1 MSLRALTVAEI
12 TVRVMRYQRWP
23 GSVLAALARDRRAS
37 VRRLARRYRVLRAA
51 ARAEAL
57 RLRAL
62 YRQERRR
69 ARRGLIVAGVDEVG
83 VGPLAGPV
91 LAAAVIL
98 GPGRLISGLND
109 SKRVRPEERERLDLE
124 IRARALGVALGEAS
138 VEEINRLNIYRA
150 ARLAM
155 VRAVAALSPQ
165 PHFLLVDG
173 REGLPEKRPQAAVIK
188 GDASCACIAAAS
200 IIAKVARDRRMA
212 ELDRTFP
219 FYGFGRHKGY
229 ATADH
234 HAALARY
241 GPCPAHRR
249 GFLSP
254 DQLSLFPPP

>member
-1 MSLRALTVAEI
+1 MNLRALTVAEI
-12 TVRVMRYQRWP
+12 AARVIRYQRWP
-23 GSVLAALARDRRAS
+23 RSVLVALARDRRAS
-37 VRRLARRYRVLRAA
+37 VRRLARRYRILRAA
-51 ARAEAL
+51 ARAESR
-57 RLRAL
+57 RLRVL

-69 ARRGLIVAGVDEVG
+69 ARHGLIVAGVDEVG

-109 SKRVRPEERERLDLE
+109 SKRLRPEERERLDRE
-124 IRARALGVALGEAS
+124 IRARALGVAVGEAS
-138 VEEINRLNIYRA
+138 VEEINRINIYRA

-173 REGLPEKRPQAAVIK
+173 RDGLPEKRPQAAVIK

-212 ELDRTFP
+212 ELDLTFP

-229 ATADH
+229 GTADH

-249 GFLSP
+249 AFLPP
-254 DQLSLFPPP
+254 DQLALFPLP